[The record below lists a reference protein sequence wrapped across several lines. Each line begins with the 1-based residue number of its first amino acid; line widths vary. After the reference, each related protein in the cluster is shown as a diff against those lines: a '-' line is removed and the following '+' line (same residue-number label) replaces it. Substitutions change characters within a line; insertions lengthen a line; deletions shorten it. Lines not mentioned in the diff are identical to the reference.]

1 MLKEH
6 RHLKI
11 QRRMRI
17 EMALNELNVCYHAE
31 PEDAS
36 LGDRWVT
43 SGVVCGQVWTN
54 YPRGHFYSMII
65 KSQNMHMEGNQ
76 TMNIRKS
83 NEQDIERMM
92 EIYAYARRFMA
103 ETGNPNQWGPTN
115 WPPEQLIHSD
125 IKNGNSYVCT
135 NDSGEVIGTF
145 YFTQGKDI
153 EPTYRDIT
161 DGAWLSDAPYGVV
174 HRIAADGSEK
184 GIGAYCVNWAFD
196 QCGHMRIDTHGDNIV
211 MQKMLKKLGFVH
223 CGTIYVEE
231 DNYPRLAFEKV

>member
-36 LGDRWVT
+36 DLWT

-196 QCGHMRIDTHGDNIV
+196 QCGHMRIDTNICRRG
-211 MQKMLKKLGFVH
+211 QLSQAG
-223 CGTIYVEE
+223 I
-231 DNYPRLAFEKV
+231 

>member
-36 LGDRWVT
+36 DLWT

-83 NEQDIERMM
+83 NEQDIERLT
-92 EIYAYARRFMA
+92 I
-103 ETGNPNQWGPTN
+103 
-115 WPPEQLIHSD
+115 
-125 IKNGNSYVCT
+125 NSQ
-135 NDSGEVIGTF
+135 E
-145 YFTQGKDI
+145 
-153 EPTYRDIT
+153 
-161 DGAWLSDAPYGVV
+161 
-174 HRIAADGSEK
+174 
-184 GIGAYCVNWAFD
+184 
-196 QCGHMRIDTHGDNIV
+196 
-211 MQKMLKKLGFVH
+211 
-223 CGTIYVEE
+223 
-231 DNYPRLAFEKV
+231 